1 VALGDRAAQIASH
14 AMKRVFAA
22 LSLAICVAWLTL
34 RALGW
39 WRYAAAISGTLPE
52 GASSVHASMDRATIV
67 VAVHMAFVLFAAP
80 LAATALALHALERRH
95 THTIKRR
102 FD

>member
-1 VALGDRAAQIASH
+1 
-14 AMKRVFAA
+14 MKRFFAA
-22 LSLAICVAWLTL
+22 LSLALCVAWLTL

-67 VAVHMAFVLFAAP
+67 VAVHLAFVVFAAP
-80 LAATALALHALERRH
+80 LAATALALHALERRDAH
-95 THTIKRR
+95 TNKR
-102 FD
+102 DSD